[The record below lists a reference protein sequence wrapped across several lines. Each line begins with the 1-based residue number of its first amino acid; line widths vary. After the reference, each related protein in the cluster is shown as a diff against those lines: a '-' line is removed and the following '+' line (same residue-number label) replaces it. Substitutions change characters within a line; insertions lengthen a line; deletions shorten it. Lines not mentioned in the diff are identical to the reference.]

1 MIELNL
7 IEAASQSVSIP
18 VTPVT
23 KETSDS
29 AQRNFPKPLIAVAA
43 LLVVIVGFFWLLE
56 SGRNPCV
63 FGRSF
68 ADSAFGGIGD

>member
-23 KETSDS
+23 KETSGS

-43 LLVVIVGFFWLLE
+43 LLVVIVGFFGCLKVVGIPAFLEGALPTPLL
-56 SGRNPCV
+56 G
-63 FGRSF
+63 
-68 ADSAFGGIGD
+68 A